1 MYYVFAPRALVCATR
16 SRSRTQRGASAQLL
30 TTTEANAL
38 SQLSVKGLPFFFAK
52 IGPILSTR
60 YLKSGHVL
68 TLINLHNLLL
78 QTKTRST
85 LSIISMLFLAQKFK
99 YVIMQF
105 LDFSP
110 YFEFVGL

>member
-1 MYYVFAPRALVCATR
+1 MHSPSSV
-16 SRSRTQRGASAQLL
+16 SRDYFFF
-30 TTTEANAL
+30 
-38 SQLSVKGLPFFFAK
+38 FFFAK

-99 YVIMQF
+99 YVNMQF